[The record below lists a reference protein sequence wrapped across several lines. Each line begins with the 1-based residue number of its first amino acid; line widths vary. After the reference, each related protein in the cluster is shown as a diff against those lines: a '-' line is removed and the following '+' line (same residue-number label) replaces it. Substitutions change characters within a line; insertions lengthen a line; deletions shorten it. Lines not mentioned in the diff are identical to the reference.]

1 MNSIKIAQELIR
13 VAKELVGSE
22 YRSMSLQEIAGHI
35 SDDWKPVNYAAK
47 PYLEALFSIDNSGH
61 YGLDPWQNI
70 VAYFLSNASSW
81 RGDVAREVKKELKRR
96 LKSGRMAKIKTA
108 LPMVHAPAYTDLA
121 LQASKKLKSK
131 LRLPSSAKA
140 IASGFYAYEEYGSP
154 DDGGKD
160 SNKFI
165 YVAVYDRG
173 DGQFVSGRAW
183 GRIGYKNLLR
193 ALELEEGSEE
203 ACRSAVE
210 NYVRSKVN
218 RGRDPYTQIK
228 LQRRF

>member
-1 MNSIKIAQELIR
+1 MNSVRIAQELVRI
-13 VAKELVGSE
+13 AKELTSSE
-22 YRSMSLQEIAGHI
+22 YRSMSLRELTGVIA
-35 SDDWKPVNYAAK
+35 DDWQKVNYGAK
-47 PYLEALFSIDNSGH
+47 PYLQAMYSIDNDGM
-61 YGLDPWQNI
+61 YGADSWTSI

-81 RGDVAREVKKELKRR
+81 RGDVAKEVKKELKRR
-96 LKSGRMAKIKTA
+96 LKSGRMASTKTA
-108 LPMVHAPAYTDLA
+108 FPMTHAPAYTQLA

-131 LRLPSSAKA
+131 LGLPSSVRAL
-140 IASGFYAYEEYGSP
+140 ASGFYAYEEYGDPSE
-154 DDGGKD
+154 GGKD

-193 ALELEEGSEE
+193 ALELEEGSEG
-203 ACRSAVE
+203 ACRAAVE
-210 NYVRSKVN
+210 SYVRSKVN
-218 RGRDPYTQIK
+218 RGRDAYQQIK